1 MSKNMTHE
9 DLHIGL
15 SLLHTA
21 LSLTGIILV
30 MMLLIEYLNIRS
42 RGKWMQ
48 RINRTNLGQ
57 VLFGTLLGLVP
68 GCMGTYFVV
77 SLYTHGSIGF
87 GAIIAT
93 FIATS
98 GDEAFLM
105 LSLIPKETLFLM
117 VALAITAIVFG
128 LLSQRIF
135 KSMKLVKNAKHFVIH
150 EEEHCK
156 DLQDCKI
163 SNNLKNI
170 SFPRAML
177 IFGLILIIL
186 NLFLK
191 GLGHNHGGEHFHI
204 DIDGIIKYV
213 FAGLAALTLLAI
225 LKVPDHF
232 ITEHLWGHVIKK
244 HFLKIFLWTFG
255 AMLLIELA
263 LPYFNIEEWIR
274 ANPYSLLLIAALI
287 GMIPESGPHMV
298 FVTLFAGGY
307 IPFGILLASSIVQD
321 GHGALPLLAESQK
334 SFIIAK
340 IINLI
345 IGLMVG
351 YGFLLLV
358 GV

>member
-1 MSKNMTHE
+1 MNEEIIHT
-9 DLHIGL
+9 GL

-48 RINRTNLGQ
+48 KINRTAFGQ

-77 SLYTHGSIGF
+77 SLFTHGSIGF

-105 LSLIPKETLFLM
+105 LSLIPKETLILTG
-117 VALAITAIVFG
+117 VLAATAIAFG
-128 LLSQRIF
+128 MLSQFLF
-135 KSMKLVKNAKHFVIH
+135 KNVKLIKNNKHFVIH

-156 DLQDCKI
+156 DLDDCKI
-163 SNNLKNI
+163 SKNLKHI
-170 SFPRAML
+170 TFPRALL

-191 GLGHNHGGEHFHI
+191 GHGHDHGDGAHFQI

-255 AMLLIELA
+255 AILLIEIA
-263 LPYFNIEEWIR
+263 LPHFHAEDWIR
-274 ANPYSLLLIAALI
+274 ENPFTLLLIAGML

-307 IPFGILLASSIVQD
+307 IPFGILLASSIVKD

-334 SFIIAK
+334 SFILAK
-340 IINLI
+340 VINLV
-345 IGLMVG
+345 IGLAVG
-351 YGFLLLV
+351 YAFLLAG

>member
-1 MSKNMTHE
+1 MIEEYFHT
-9 DLHIGL
+9 GL

-21 LSLTGIILV
+21 LTLTGIILV

-48 RINRTNLGQ
+48 KINRTGFGQ

-77 SLYTHGSIGF
+77 SLFTHGSIGF

-105 LSLIPKETLFLM
+105 LSLIPKETLILM
-117 VALAITAIVFG
+117 SLLAVTAIVFG
-128 LLSQRIF
+128 LIAQRLF
-135 KSMKLVKNAKHFVIH
+135 KNVKLVKNTKHFVIH

-156 DLQDCKI
+156 DLDDCKI
-163 SNNLKNI
+163 SNNLKHI
-170 SFPRAML
+170 SFPRALL
-177 IFGLILIIL
+177 IFGLVLIIL

-191 GLGHNHGGEHFHI
+191 GQGHDHGDDHAHFHI
-204 DIDGIIKYV
+204 DISGIINYI
-213 FAGLAALTLLAI
+213 FAGLAGLTLLAI
-225 LKVPDHF
+225 LKVPEHF

-255 AMLLIELA
+255 AILLITVA
-263 LPYFNIEEWIR
+263 LPHFHADDWIR
-274 ANPYSLLLIAALI
+274 ENPYTLLLIAGLL

-307 IPFGILLASSIVQD
+307 LPFGILIASSIVQD

-334 SFIIAK
+334 SFILAK
-340 IINLI
+340 VINLV
-345 IGLMVG
+345 IGLAVG
-351 YGFLLLV
+351 YLFLLL
-358 GV
+358 GGL